1 MRDLKI
7 GGFYRHFKGK
17 NYQVIAQA
25 KHSETGEDLV
35 IYQALYGEFGIY
47 ARPKDMFLS
56 PVDKDKYPG
65 ATQFYRFEAIEKE
78 QLSAEGKSNQKI
90 KTNTIENDIALANAH
105 APKQANLKTEDASL
119 KKAENNH
126 KPDESEENEGVAN
139 PYLLE
144 FIDAQGCDEK
154 LDVIKRIRMKNEFND
169 KLIDDLAVVMDV
181 VIEEGA
187 LEDRIRQ
194 LVVCVETRR
203 KYETNRLR

>member
-1 MRDLKI
+1 M
-7 GGFYRHFKGK
+7 
-17 NYQVIAQA
+17 
-25 KHSETGEDLV
+25 
-35 IYQALYGEFGIY
+35 
-47 ARPKDMFLS
+47 
-56 PVDKDKYPG
+56 
-65 ATQFYRFEAIEKE
+65 
-78 QLSAEGKSNQKI
+78 
-90 KTNTIENDIALANAH
+90 ANAN